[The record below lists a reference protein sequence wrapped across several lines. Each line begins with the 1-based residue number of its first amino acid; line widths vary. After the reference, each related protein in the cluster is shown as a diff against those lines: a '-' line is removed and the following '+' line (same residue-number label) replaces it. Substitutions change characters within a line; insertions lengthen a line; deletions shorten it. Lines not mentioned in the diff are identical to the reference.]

1 MEISVSP
8 LLETILGYARDEAVR
23 TGHFGL
29 TVDHLALG
37 ALRHGDNE
45 FCTILKSLGIDL
57 DELKGHIDSQVFR
70 PQPISWA
77 DSGRVGFAR
86 SAVNALN
93 LSVYEALKEDC
104 HQPGPAHLLI
114 GASRC
119 ERNAFKDFLDSK
131 GIGTAELAA
140 ARAGKLQRPLPK
152 KSNLPDAKD
161 IADALEAEL
170 RRVMAEGYSINGGIP
185 S

>member
-8 LLETILGYARDEAVR
+8 QLETILGYARDEAMR

-45 FCTILKSLGIDL
+45 FCSLLQAVGIDL
-57 DELKGHIDSQVFR
+57 AELKEYIDRQVFR
-70 PQPISWA
+70 PQAISWA
-77 DSGRVGFAR
+77 DSERIGFTR

-93 LSVYEALKEDC
+93 LSIYEALKEEC
-104 HQPGPAHLLI
+104 QQPGPAHLLI

-119 ERNAFKDFLDSK
+119 EKNAFKDFLDAK
-131 GIGTAELAA
+131 GIDTAALVM
-140 ARAGKLQRPLPK
+140 ARSGEVNRPVAK
-152 KSNLPDAKD
+152 KTNLPDAKD

-170 RRVMAEGYSINGGIP
+170 RRVMAQGYKVGGGIP

>member
-8 LLETILGYARDEAVR
+8 ILETILGYARDEAVR

-29 TVDHLALG
+29 TVDHLVLG
-37 ALRHGDNE
+37 ALRHADNE
-45 FCTILKSLGIDL
+45 FCTVLKSLGVSL
-57 DELKGHIDSQVFR
+57 QELKEYIDAQVFR
-70 PQPISWA
+70 PQAISWS
-77 DSGRVGFAR
+77 DSDRVGFAR

-93 LSVYEALKEDC
+93 LSVYEALREEC
-104 HQPGPAHLLI
+104 HQPGPGHLLI

-119 ERNAFKDFLDSK
+119 EKNAFKDFLDAR
-131 GIGTAELAA
+131 GIGTAALAA
-140 ARAGKLQRPLPK
+140 ARSGKPQRPVPGK
-152 KSNLPDAKD
+152 TVLPDARD

-170 RRVMAEGYSINGGIP
+170 RRVMAEGYRIKGGIP